1 MEEGDERCK
10 GTSLVKEGKKG
21 LNLHGLFFFFFF
33 FITPLL
39 SVLLPLLTELG
50 LLH

>member
-21 LNLHGLFFFFFF
+21 LNLHGLFFFLFFYNP
-33 FITPLL
+33 TLVCAL
-39 SVLLPLLTELG
+39 ALVN
-50 LLH
+50 